1 MNYLTIKQVAEITNH
16 NPSTIYG
23 WLKIGLPHVRMNG
36 IRIKDRDLEEWLERY
51 KEKMNKMEEGDG

>member
-1 MNYLTIKQVAEITNH
+1 MTYLTIKQVAEITNH

-36 IRIKDRDLEEWLERY
+36 IRIKERDLDDWLDKYTRVQTKDYEE
-51 KEKMNKMEEGDG
+51 D

>member
-36 IRIKDRDLEEWLERY
+36 IRIKERDLETWLDSY
-51 KEKMNKMEEGDG
+51 KRLNEKEVLNG